1 MKKQILIVED
11 ERVSAEV
18 IKMSLQRL
26 GYAAAGMAV
35 SGEEAVKKA
44 EEILPDLALMDIVLK
59 GEMDGIEAAS
69 IISSRLDIP
78 VVYLT
83 AHADNKTLA
92 RAKITEPFGY
102 ILKPFDDKE
111 LQTNIEM
118 ALYKHKMG
126 NMLKESEERY
136 RSVVENSHDAIYIIA
151 QDAFQY
157 ANPGF
162 EKLTGWKRE
171 ELCNKKLNFRNIIH
185 PDDIKKI
192 KERKKGEKRGTEVL
206 PGREFRIISKDGTER
221 IVEATRAKIGKKG
234 EAKEVG
240 ILRDITG
247 RKKAEGELKES
258 FEKLQKSFEGT
269 INALVSALET
279 RDPYAANHQ
288 KRVTKLACAIA
299 REMDLSKDQ
308 IDGLRLAGPVHDV
321 GKLRIPADILTKPY
335 RLSQFEFVIVKMHPQ
350 MGYEIL
356 KEVEFPYP
364 VAQIVLQHHE
374 RTDGS
379 GYPEGLKGEKTLLE
393 ARIMGVA
400 DVVEAMSSYRS
411 YRPALGTC
419 LALKEITKDKGI
431 LYDAVV
437 VDACLKLFYEKKFK
451 FELYLKSDIP
461 SKEN

>member
-1 MKKQILIVED
+1 
-11 ERVSAEV
+11 
-18 IKMSLQRL
+18 MSLQRL
-26 GYAAAGMAV
+26 GYSASGIAV
-35 SGEEAVKKA
+35 SGDEAVKKA
-44 EEILPDLALMDIVLK
+44 EEMLPDLVLMDIVLK
-59 GEMDGIEAAS
+59 GKMDGIETAS
-69 IISSRLDIP
+69 AISSRLDIP

-83 AHADNKTLA
+83 AHADKKTLA

-102 ILKPFDDKE
+102 ILKPFDDKD
-111 LQTNIEM
+111 LQTNIEI

-151 QDAFQY
+151 QNTFQY

-162 EKLTGWKRE
+162 EKLTGWKME
-171 ELCNKKLNFRNIIH
+171 ELCNKKINFWNIIH
-185 PDDIKKI
+185 PDDIKEI
-192 KERKKGEKRGTEVL
+192 KEKKKGKKRGTEVL

-221 IVEATRAKIGKKG
+221 IVEANTAKIGKKG

-247 RKKAEGELKES
+247 RKKAEEELKES

-279 RDPYAANHQ
+279 RDPHTAGHQ
-288 KRVTKLACAIA
+288 RRVTKLACAIA

-321 GKLRIPADILTKPY
+321 GKLRIPADILIKPH
-335 RLSQFEFVIVKMHPQ
+335 RLSQFELVIVKMHPQ
-350 MGYEIL
+350 IGYEIL
-356 KEVEFPYP
+356 KPIEFPYP

-379 GYPEGLKGEKTLLE
+379 GYPAGLRGEKTLLE
-393 ARIMGVA
+393 ARVMGVA

-411 YRPALGTC
+411 YRPALGTR
-419 LALKEITKDKGI
+419 LALEEITKDKGI
-431 LYDAVV
+431 LYDTEV
-437 VDACLKLFYEKKFK
+437 VDACLKLFTEKKFE
-451 FELYLKSDIP
+451 FEQWPKSNIP
-461 SKEN
+461 LEKKK